1 MYFFYFYLLSLFAV
15 SFIVIF
21 THCSLTFNEKKKKK
35 ALLVLSHQSL
45 FQSQGL
51 GVGGPSSD
59 QKEVL
64 WDTQE
69 RITLLSHPEA
79 LRHWALLPPAFLAS
93 AL

>member
-21 THCSLTFNEKKKKK
+21 THCSLTFSEKKKSSSG
-35 ALLVLSHQSL
+35 VVPSVL

-51 GVGGPSSD
+51 GVGGPSSG

-69 RITLLSHPEA
+69 RITLLSNPEA